1 MVYKPRRSRVKAGVR
16 DDVPQR
22 QELQHVEINGHGFVS
37 NLFWQP
43 LNNARSYMS
52 EAKTFGK
59 QNGWDIV
66 AIRRGTRIQAGF
78 VDSGSRN
85 LKGMYSLAASLAS
98 QLGDSWLGAFK
109 LNDGR
114 YAVVGVHE
122 MLICPGL
129 DRLCSAEEAKALL
142 TNANN
147 TYSFDSESI
156 FAPPEL
162 EFSSNSRDIYQVLA
176 AKTLR
181 KDNKLKQLTF
191 GMSTRQLAIVAVGV
205 LTLAGAGVGYLQWEG
220 HKEALRQ
227 AQIEAARALE
237 QKRLAEVNASAR
249 HQLEQASLA
258 HPWAVQPNAG
268 DFVAGCGKVT
278 DALPLSVAGWTFD
291 SAVCNGSGV
300 RVTYARKPGGT
311 TDGMR
316 AAAHGAFGTTVTFTS
331 GDSAAINLWLR
342 VPVGGDDAIVGQ
354 DDEMSAFLTHFQRM
368 GLQPNVEERPVKIDP
383 PKVPA
388 GQPPIEAPVATWRQF
403 HFSFEDVSQPANH
416 FAAAKEGAGSL
427 SKIPGLRVDSVT
439 TTLNPDDATPL
450 TWHIEGNI
458 YAKK

>member
-1 MVYKPRRSRVKAGVR
+1 MVFKPTRSRAKVQMR
-16 DDVPQR
+16 DDVPSR
-22 QELQHVEINGHGFVS
+22 QDLQHVEINGHGFVS

-98 QLGDSWLGAFK
+98 QLGDSWLGAFRLK
-109 LNDGR
+109 DGR

-129 DRLCSAEEAKALL
+129 DRLCSAEEAKVLL

-147 TYSFDSESI
+147 TYPFDNESI

-162 EFSSNSRDIYQVLA
+162 EFASQERDIYQVLA
-176 AKTLR
+176 SKSLR

-191 GMSTRQLAIVAVGV
+191 GMSGRQLATVGGGIAV
-205 LTLAGAGVGYLQWEG
+205 LAALGIGYLQWEA
-220 HKEALRQ
+220 HREAQRQ
-227 AQIEAARALE
+227 AQIAAAKAVVS
-237 QKRLAEVNASAR
+237 KRLAELNAKAR
-249 HQLEQASLA
+249 RQLELAALA
-258 HPWAVQPNAG
+258 HPWAVQPNPA
-268 DFVAGCGKVT
+268 DFLAACAKRT
-278 DALPLSVAGWTFD
+278 DALPLSIAGWIFE
-291 SAVCNGSGV
+291 SAACAGGSVDATYV
-300 RVTYARKPGGT
+300 RQPGGT
-311 TDGMR
+311 VDGMR
-316 AAAHGAFGTTVTFTS
+316 AAALEVLRNPARFVG
-331 GDSAAINLWLR
+331 GDKALVALPID

-354 DDEMSAFLTHFQRM
+354 DADMSAFLTHFQQL
-368 GLQPNVEERPVKIDP
+368 GLQPDIEERPVKIDP
-383 PKVPA
+383 PKAPA
-388 GQPPIEAPVATWRQF
+388 GQPPIPAPVASWRQF
-403 HFSFEDVSQPANH
+403 HFTFDDAMQPANH
-416 FAAAKEGAGSL
+416 FSQAGDGASSL
-427 SKIPGLRVDSVT
+427 NGIPGLRIESVK
-439 TTLNPDDATPL
+439 TTLNAADAIL

-458 YAKK
+458 YARK